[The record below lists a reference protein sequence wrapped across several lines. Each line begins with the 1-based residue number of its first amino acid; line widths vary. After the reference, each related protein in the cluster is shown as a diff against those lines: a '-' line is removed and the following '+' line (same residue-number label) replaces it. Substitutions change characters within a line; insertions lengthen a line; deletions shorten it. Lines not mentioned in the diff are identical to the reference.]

1 VDLPKLGNPQTVN
14 GMPDSLEKANRSSP
28 HESQRT
34 WWTVQQLASY
44 YGISPRTV
52 YQAIDEG
59 RLPAHRFGSGRGGIR
74 IADAD
79 RRAWEITCRA
89 NREQPLNFEACRANS
104 AATRLISK
112 HLDL

>member
-1 VDLPKLGNPQTVN
+1 MN
-14 GMPDSLEKANRSSP
+14 GMPDSIEKTNRSSP

-34 WWTVQQLASY
+34 WWTVQQLASH

-79 RRAWEITCRA
+79 RMAWEMNCRA
-89 NREQPLNFEACRANS
+89 NREKLIDFYKCRAN
-104 AATRLISK
+104 AATTRLITK